1 MYLDSQCTYKEI
13 LVLDE
18 LNILIERALD
28 RFTVHSRKLDP
39 IMQFLNS
46 LYKSSCWTDL
56 KNIINQL
63 Q

>member
-39 IMQFLNS
+39 MQFLNS